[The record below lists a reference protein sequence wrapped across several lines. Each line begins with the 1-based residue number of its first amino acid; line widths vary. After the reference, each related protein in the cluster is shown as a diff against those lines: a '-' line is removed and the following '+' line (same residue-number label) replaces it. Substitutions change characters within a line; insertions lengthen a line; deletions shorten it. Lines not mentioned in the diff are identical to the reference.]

1 MKKNNKGFMLVEL
14 IITSTVI
21 VAALIGLYTS
31 YSRIYS
37 LYQEKNTYYN
47 IDGVYA
53 TKEMI
58 NDLLETGN
66 LNSLLNQLKGSN
78 YIYIIDNKN
87 YLEHENYNI
96 GSACTPI
103 KNLYHVNKMIL
114 VEYDKNTLNKLKN
127 EPINETFKE
136 YIDYVIKYYGIK
148 ENDDYNYIVLTEI
161 EIGNKQTENK
171 QTEIETENKQTENK
185 QYNYSNLRIG

>member
-53 TKEMI
+53 TKEII

-78 YIYIIDNKN
+78 YIYIIDNEKDN
-87 YLEHENYNI
+87 EKCNSKSAICPTIKDLYNI
-96 GSACTPI
+96 
-103 KNLYHVNKMIL
+103 NKMIL

>member
-66 LNSLLNQLKGSN
+66 LNSLLNQLKRSN

-87 YLEHENYNI
+87 CVEHENYNI
-96 GSACTPI
+96 GSACTTI
-103 KNLYHVNKMIL
+103 KDLYNINKMIL

-127 EPINETFKE
+127 ESIEPINETFKE

-161 EIGNKQTENK
+161 EIGNKQ
-171 QTEIETENKQTENK
+171 
-185 QYNYSNLRIG
+185 YNYSNLRIG